1 MNIMGK
7 TIAIAGKGGT
17 GKTTLIGL
25 ILRWMAE
32 QGMKP
37 ILAVDAD
44 ANANLGE
51 VLDIEVPGNIGELR
65 EGMKTDVPAGMT
77 KEAYMEYHIQNLL
90 VETGTYDLLTMGR
103 PEGAGCY
110 CYANALCTK
119 FIDFMVKEYDYV
131 IIDNEAGMEHLSRLL
146 MKDIDL
152 LLVVS
157 DPSLRGIR
165 TAGRIKELV
174 EEINLRVGKLVLVIN
189 RAIDGKLVDEAY
201 NLISEIGIELAGI
214 IPDDPL
220 IAKFDREGKATIKLP
235 AESVAYRGVGEI
247 MPKISPHQK

>member
-1 MNIMGK
+1 MGK
-7 TIAIAGKGGT
+7 SIAVAGKGGT

-32 QGMKP
+32 QGIKP

-51 VLDIEVPGNIGELR
+51 VLDVEVPGNIGELR
-65 EGMKTDVPAGMT
+65 EGMKTDVPSGMT

-90 VETGTYDLLTMGR
+90 VETGTFDLLTMGR

-131 IIDNEAGMEHLSRLL
+131 VIDNEAGMEHLSRLL

-174 EEINLRVGKLVLVIN
+174 EELKLRVGRVALVVN

-201 NLISEIGIELAGI
+201 DLINEIGIELAGV
-214 IPDDPL
+214 IPNDPL
-220 IAKFDREGKATIKLP
+220 IAKFDHEGKPTVTIP
-235 AESVAYRGVGEI
+235 AEALSFQGVGKI
-247 MPKISPHQK
+247 MPKIFPY

>member
-1 MNIMGK
+1 MGK

-32 QGMKP
+32 QDIKP

-51 VLDIEVPGNIGELR
+51 VLDVKVPGNIGELR
-65 EGMKTDVPAGMT
+65 EGMKSDVPAGMT

-131 IIDNEAGMEHLSRLL
+131 VIDNEAGMEHLSRLL

-174 EEINLRVGKLVLVIN
+174 EEINLRVGTLALVIN

-201 NLISEIGIELAGI
+201 QLINEIGIELAGV

-220 IAKFDREGKATIKLP
+220 LAKFDREGKATIKLP
-235 AESVAYRGVGEI
+235 TEAIAYQEVGKI
-247 MPKISPHQK
+247 MPKIFPY

>member
-1 MNIMGK
+1 MGK
-7 TIAIAGKGGT
+7 SIAIAGKGGT

-25 ILRWMAE
+25 MLRWMAE
-32 QGMKP
+32 QGIKP

-51 VLDIEVPGNIGELR
+51 VLDVEVPGNIGALR

-90 VETGTYDLLTMGR
+90 VETGTFDLLTMGR

-131 IIDNEAGMEHLSRLL
+131 VIDNEAGMEHLSRLL

-174 EEINLRVGKLVLVIN
+174 EELKLRVGRLALVVN

-201 NLISEIGIELAGI
+201 TLINEIGIDLAGV

-220 IAKFDREGKATIKLP
+220 IAKFDREGKATIKIP
-235 AESVAYRGVGEI
+235 ADAISFQEVGKI
-247 MPKISPHQK
+247 MPKIFPY

>member
-1 MNIMGK
+1 MGK
-7 TIAIAGKGGT
+7 SIAIAGKGGT

-25 ILRWMAE
+25 ILRWMSE
-32 QGMKP
+32 QEMKP

-51 VLDIEVPGNIGELR
+51 VLDVEVPGNIGALR

-90 VETGTYDLLTMGR
+90 VETGTFDLLTMGR

-119 FIDFMVKEYDYV
+119 FIDFMVKEYDYIV
-131 IIDNEAGMEHLSRLL
+131 IDNEAGMEHLSRLL

-152 LLVVS
+152 LLVIS

-174 EEINLRVGKLVLVIN
+174 KELKLRVGRVALIIN

-201 NLISEIGIELAGI
+201 TLINEIGIELAGV

-220 IAKFDREGKATIKLP
+220 IAKFDREGKATIKIP
-235 AESVAYRGVGEI
+235 ADAISFQGICEI
-247 MPKISPHQK
+247 MPKIFPY

>member
-1 MNIMGK
+1 MGK
-7 TIAIAGKGGT
+7 SIAIAGKGGT

-25 ILRWMAE
+25 ILRWMSE
-32 QGMKP
+32 QEMKP

-51 VLDIEVPGNIGELR
+51 VLDVEVPGNIGALR
-65 EGMKTDVPAGMT
+65 EGMKSDVPAGMT

-90 VETGTYDLLTMGR
+90 VETGTFDLLTMGR

-131 IIDNEAGMEHLSRLL
+131 VIDNEAGMEHLSRLL

-152 LLVVS
+152 LLVIS

-174 EEINLRVGKLVLVIN
+174 EELKLRVGRVALVVN

-201 NLISEIGIELAGI
+201 TLINEIGIELAGV

-220 IAKFDREGKATIKLP
+220 IAKFDREGKATIKIP
-235 AESVAYRGVGEI
+235 ADAVSFLGICEI
-247 MPKISPHQK
+247 MPKIFPY

>member
-1 MNIMGK
+1 MGK

-51 VLDIEVPGNIGELR
+51 VLDVEVPGTIGELR
-65 EGMKTDVPAGMT
+65 EGMKTEVPTGMT

-90 VETGTYDLLTMGR
+90 VETGTFDLLTMGR

-110 CYANALCTK
+110 CYANSLCTK
-119 FIDFMVKEYDYV
+119 FIDFMVREYDYV
-131 IIDNEAGMEHLSRLL
+131 VIDNEAGMEHLSRLL
-146 MKDIDL
+146 MKEIDL

-165 TAGRIKELV
+165 TAGRIKELI
-174 EEINLRVGKLVLVIN
+174 EEIRLKVGRLVLIIN
-189 RAIDGKLVDEAY
+189 RAPSGRLAPEAAE
-201 NLISEIGIELAGI
+201 LIKEIGIELAGV

-220 IAKFDREGKATIKLP
+220 IAEFDREGRATIKLP
-235 AESVAYRGVGEI
+235 ADAIAYRELQAI
-247 MPKISPHQK
+247 MPKIFPCIPKG

>member
-1 MNIMGK
+1 
-7 TIAIAGKGGT
+7 
-17 GKTTLIGL
+17 
-25 ILRWMAE
+25 
-32 QGMKP
+32 
-37 ILAVDAD
+37 
-44 ANANLGE
+44 
-51 VLDIEVPGNIGELR
+51 
-65 EGMKTDVPAGMT
+65 
-77 KEAYMEYHIQNLL
+77 MEYHIQNLL

-110 CYANALCTK
+110 CYANSLCTK

-131 IIDNEAGMEHLSRLL
+131 VIDNEAGMEHLSRLL

-174 EEINLRVGKLVLVIN
+174 EEINLRVGTLALVIN

-201 NLISEIGIELAGI
+201 KLINEIGIELAGV

-220 IAKFDREGKATIKLP
+220 IAKFDREGKPTIKLP
-235 AESVAYRGVGEI
+235 ADSIAYRGVEEI
-247 MPKISPHQK
+247 MPKIFPHQK

>member
-1 MNIMGK
+1 MGK
-7 TIAIAGKGGT
+7 SIAIAGKGGT

-25 ILRWMAE
+25 ILRWMSE
-32 QGMKP
+32 QEMKP

-51 VLDIEVPGNIGELR
+51 VLDVEVPGNIGALR
-65 EGMKTDVPAGMT
+65 EGMKSDVPAGMT

-90 VETGTYDLLTMGR
+90 VETGTFDLLTMGR

-119 FIDFMVKEYDYV
+119 FIDFMVKEYDYIV
-131 IIDNEAGMEHLSRLL
+131 IDNEAGMEHLSRLL

-152 LLVVS
+152 LLVIS

-174 EEINLRVGKLVLVIN
+174 EELKLRVGRVALVVN

-201 NLISEIGIELAGI
+201 TLINEIGIELAGV

-220 IAKFDREGKATIKLP
+220 IAKFDREGKATIKIP
-235 AESVAYRGVGEI
+235 ADALSFQGICEI
-247 MPKISPHQK
+247 MPKIFPY

>member
-1 MNIMGK
+1 MGK
-7 TIAIAGKGGT
+7 SIAIAGKGGT

-51 VLDIEVPGNIGELR
+51 VLDVKIPGTIGELR
-65 EGMKTDVPAGMT
+65 EGMKTEVPTGMT

-90 VETGTYDLLTMGR
+90 VETGTFDLLTMGR

-110 CYANALCTK
+110 CYANSLCTK
-119 FIDFMVKEYDYV
+119 FIDFMVKDYDYV
-131 IIDNEAGMEHLSRLL
+131 VIDNEAGMEHLSRLL

-174 EEINLRVGKLVLVIN
+174 EELRLRVGRLALIVN

-201 NLISEIGIELAGI
+201 ALINEIGIDLAGV

-220 IAKFDREGKATIKLP
+220 IAEFDREGKATIKLP
-235 AESVAYRGVGEI
+235 TDSPASIEINKIMAEIFPY
-247 MPKISPHQK
+247 

>member
-1 MNIMGK
+1 MGK
-7 TIAIAGKGGT
+7 SIAIAGKGGT

-25 ILRWMAE
+25 ILRWMSE
-32 QGMKP
+32 QEMKP

-51 VLDIEVPGNIGELR
+51 VLDVEVPGNIGALR
-65 EGMKTDVPAGMT
+65 EGMKSDVPAGMT

-90 VETGTYDLLTMGR
+90 VETGTFDLLTMGR

-119 FIDFMVKEYDYV
+119 FIDFMVKEYDYIV
-131 IIDNEAGMEHLSRLL
+131 IDNEAGMEHLSRLL

-152 LLVVS
+152 LLVIS

-174 EEINLRVGKLVLVIN
+174 EELKLRVGRVALVVN

-201 NLISEIGIELAGI
+201 TLINEIGIELAGV

-220 IAKFDREGKATIKLP
+220 IAKFDREGKATIKIP
-235 AESVAYRGVGEI
+235 ADAVSFQGICEI
-247 MPKISPHQK
+247 MPKIFPY

>member
-1 MNIMGK
+1 MGK
-7 TIAIAGKGGT
+7 SIAIAGKGGT

-32 QGMKP
+32 QGVKP

-51 VLDIEVPGNIGELR
+51 VLDVEVPGNIGELR

-131 IIDNEAGMEHLSRLL
+131 VIDNEAGMEHLSRLL

-165 TAGRIKELV
+165 TAGRIKDLV

-189 RAIDGKLVDEAY
+189 RAIDGELVDEAY
-201 NLISEIGIELAGI
+201 ELINEIGIELAGV

-220 IAKFDREGKATIKLP
+220 LAKFDREGKATIKLP
-235 AESVAYRGVGEI
+235 AEAIAYQEVCKI
-247 MPKISPHQK
+247 MPKIFPHQK

>member
-1 MNIMGK
+1 MGK
-7 TIAIAGKGGT
+7 SIAIAGKGGT

-25 ILRWMAE
+25 ILRWMSE
-32 QGMKP
+32 QEMKP

-51 VLDIEVPGNIGELR
+51 VLDVEVPGNIGALR

-90 VETGTYDLLTMGR
+90 VETGTFDLLTMGR

-119 FIDFMVKEYDYV
+119 FIDFMVKEYDYIV
-131 IIDNEAGMEHLSRLL
+131 IDNEAGMEHLSRLL

-152 LLVVS
+152 LLVIS

-174 EEINLRVGKLVLVIN
+174 KELKLRVGRVALIIN

-201 NLISEIGIELAGI
+201 TLINEIGIELAGV
-214 IPDDPL
+214 IPEDPL
-220 IAKFDREGKATIKLP
+220 IAKFDREGKATIKIP
-235 AESVAYRGVGEI
+235 ADAVSFQGICEI
-247 MPKISPHQK
+247 MPKIFPY

>member
-1 MNIMGK
+1 MGK

-25 ILRWMAE
+25 ILRWMTE
-32 QGMKP
+32 QGIKP

-51 VLDIEVPGNIGELR
+51 VLDVEVPGTIGDLR
-65 EGMKTDVPAGMT
+65 EGMKTEVPAGMT

-110 CYANALCTK
+110 CYANSLCTK
-119 FIDFMVKEYDYV
+119 FIDFMVKEYEYV
-131 IIDNEAGMEHLSRLL
+131 VIDNEAGMEHLSRLL
-146 MKDIDL
+146 TKEIDL
-152 LLVVS
+152 LVVVS

-165 TAGRIKELV
+165 TAGRIKELI
-174 EEINLRVGKLVLVIN
+174 EEIKLKVGRLVLIINRAPEGKLVQ
-189 RAIDGKLVDEAY
+189 EAY
-201 NLISEIGIELAGI
+201 NLIDEIGIELAGI
-214 IPDDPL
+214 IPDDQL
-220 IAKFDREGKATIKLP
+220 IAKFDREGQATVKLP
-235 AESVAYRGVGEI
+235 AEAVSYQALGQI
-247 MPKISPHQK
+247 MAKIFPY

>member
-1 MNIMGK
+1 MGK
-7 TIAIAGKGGT
+7 SIAVAGKGGT

-25 ILRWMAE
+25 MLRWMAE

-51 VLDIEVPGNIGELR
+51 VLDVEVPGNIGALR

-90 VETGTYDLLTMGR
+90 VETGTFDLLTMGR

-131 IIDNEAGMEHLSRLL
+131 VIDNEAGMEHLSRLL

-174 EEINLRVGKLVLVIN
+174 EELKLRVGRLALVIN
-189 RAIDGKLVDEAY
+189 RAIDGQLVDEAY
-201 NLISEIGIELAGI
+201 TLIDKIGIELAGV

-220 IAKFDREGKATIKLP
+220 IARFDREGKATIKLP
-235 AESVAYRGVGEI
+235 ADAVSFQEVGKI
-247 MPKISPHQK
+247 MPKIFPY

>member
-1 MNIMGK
+1 MGK

-32 QGMKP
+32 QEMKP

-51 VLDIEVPGNIGELR
+51 VLDVEVPGNIGELR
-65 EGMKTDVPAGMT
+65 EGMKTDVPTGMT

-110 CYANALCTK
+110 CYANSLCTK

-131 IIDNEAGMEHLSRLL
+131 VIDNEAGMEHLSRLL

-174 EEINLRVGKLVLVIN
+174 EEINLRVGTLALVIN

-201 NLISEIGIELAGI
+201 NLINEIGIDLAGV

-220 IAKFDREGKATIKLP
+220 LAKFDREGKATIKLP
-235 AESVAYRGVGEI
+235 ATAIAYQELNKI
-247 MPKISPHQK
+247 MPKIFPY

>member
-1 MNIMGK
+1 MGK
-7 TIAIAGKGGT
+7 SIAIAGKGGT

-25 ILRWMAE
+25 MLRWMAE
-32 QGMKP
+32 HDMKP

-51 VLDIEVPGNIGELR
+51 VLDVEVPGNIGALR
-65 EGMKTDVPAGMT
+65 EGMKTEVPAGMT

-90 VETGTYDLLTMGR
+90 VETGTFDLLTMGR

-131 IIDNEAGMEHLSRLL
+131 VIDNEAGMEHLSRLL

-174 EEINLRVGKLVLVIN
+174 EELKLRVGRLALVVN

-201 NLISEIGIELAGI
+201 TLINEIGIDLAGV

-220 IAKFDREGKATIKLP
+220 IAKFDREGKATIKIP
-235 AESVAYRGVGEI
+235 ADAISFQEVGKI
-247 MPKISPHQK
+247 MPKIFPY

>member
-1 MNIMGK
+1 MGK
-7 TIAIAGKGGT
+7 SIAIAGKGGT

-51 VLDIEVPGNIGELR
+51 VLDVKIPGTIGELR
-65 EGMKTDVPAGMT
+65 EGMKTEVPTGMT

-90 VETGTYDLLTMGR
+90 VETGTFDLLTMGR

-110 CYANALCTK
+110 CYANSLCTK
-119 FIDFMVKEYDYV
+119 FIDFMVKDYDYV
-131 IIDNEAGMEHLSRLL
+131 VIDNEAGMEHLSRLL

-174 EEINLRVGKLVLVIN
+174 EELRLRVGRLALIVN

-201 NLISEIGIELAGI
+201 ALINEIGIDLAGV

-235 AESVAYRGVGEI
+235 ADSPASIEI
-247 MPKISPHQK
+247 NKIMAEIFPY

>member
-1 MNIMGK
+1 MGK

-32 QGMKP
+32 QDIKP

-51 VLDIEVPGNIGELR
+51 VLDVEVAGNIGELR

-110 CYANALCTK
+110 CYANSLCTK

-131 IIDNEAGMEHLSRLL
+131 VIDNEAGMEHLSRLL

-157 DPSLRGIR
+157 DSSLRGIR

-174 EEINLRVGKLVLVIN
+174 EEINLRVGTLALVIN

-201 NLISEIGIELAGI
+201 NLINEIGIELAGV

-220 IAKFDREGKATIKLP
+220 LAKFDREGKATVNLP
-235 AESVAYRGVGEI
+235 ADALAYQEVAKI
-247 MPKISPHQK
+247 MPKIFPY

>member
-1 MNIMGK
+1 MGK

-32 QGMKP
+32 QEMKP

-51 VLDIEVPGNIGELR
+51 VLDVEVPGNIGELR

-110 CYANALCTK
+110 CYANSLCTK

-131 IIDNEAGMEHLSRLL
+131 VIDNEAGMEHLSRLL

-174 EEINLRVGKLVLVIN
+174 EEINLRVGTLALIIN

-201 NLISEIGIELAGI
+201 DLINEIGIDLAGV

-220 IAKFDREGKATIKLP
+220 LAKFDREGKATIKLP
-235 AESVAYRGVGEI
+235 AEAIAYQELKKI
-247 MPKISPHQK
+247 MPKIFPY

>member
-1 MNIMGK
+1 MGK
-7 TIAIAGKGGT
+7 SIAIAGKGGT
-17 GKTTLIGL
+17 GKTTTIGL

-51 VLDIEVPGNIGELR
+51 VLDVKIPGTIGELR
-65 EGMKTDVPAGMT
+65 EGMKTEVPTGMT

-90 VETGTYDLLTMGR
+90 VETGTFDLLTMGR

-110 CYANALCTK
+110 CYANSLCTK

-131 IIDNEAGMEHLSRLL
+131 VIDNEAGMEHLSRLL

-174 EEINLRVGKLVLVIN
+174 EELRLRVGRLALIIN
-189 RAIDGKLVDEAY
+189 RAIDGELVDEAY
-201 NLISEIGIELAGI
+201 ELINEIGIELAGVV
-214 IPDDPL
+214 PDDPL

-235 AESVAYRGVGEI
+235 ETAVSYGEI
-247 MPKISPHQK
+247 KKIMEKIFPY

>member
-1 MNIMGK
+1 MGK
-7 TIAIAGKGGT
+7 SIAIAGKGGT

-51 VLDIEVPGNIGELR
+51 VLDVKIPGTIGELR
-65 EGMKTDVPAGMT
+65 EGMKTEVPTGMT

-90 VETGTYDLLTMGR
+90 VETGTFDLLTMGR

-110 CYANALCTK
+110 CYANSLCTK
-119 FIDFMVKEYDYV
+119 FIDFMVKDYDYV
-131 IIDNEAGMEHLSRLL
+131 VIDNEAGMEHLSRLL

-174 EEINLRVGKLVLVIN
+174 EELRLRVGGLALIVN
-189 RAIDGKLVDEAY
+189 RASDGKLVDEAY
-201 NLISEIGIELAGI
+201 ALINEIGIDLAGV

-220 IAKFDREGKATIKLP
+220 IAEFDREGKATIKLP
-235 AESVAYRGVGEI
+235 TDSPASIEINKIMAEIFPY
-247 MPKISPHQK
+247 

>member
-1 MNIMGK
+1 MGK

-25 ILRWMAE
+25 ILRWMVE
-32 QGMKP
+32 QDIKP

-44 ANANLGE
+44 ANSNLGE
-51 VLDIEVPGNIGELR
+51 VLDVEVPGNIGELR

-110 CYANALCTK
+110 CYANSLCTK

-131 IIDNEAGMEHLSRLL
+131 VIDNEAGMEHLSRLL

-174 EEINLRVGKLVLVIN
+174 EEINLRVGTLALVIN

-201 NLISEIGIELAGI
+201 NLINEIGIELAGV

-220 IAKFDREGKATIKLP
+220 LAKFDREGKATIKLP
-235 AESVAYRGVGEI
+235 AEAIAYQEVGKI
-247 MPKISPHQK
+247 MPKIFPY

>member
-1 MNIMGK
+1 MGK
-7 TIAIAGKGGT
+7 SIAIAGKGGT

-25 ILRWMAE
+25 ILRWMSE
-32 QGMKP
+32 QDMKP

-51 VLDIEVPGNIGELR
+51 VLDVEVPGNIGALR
-65 EGMKTDVPAGMT
+65 EGMKSDVPTGMT
-77 KEAYMEYHIQNLL
+77 KEAYMEYHIQDLL
-90 VETGTYDLLTMGR
+90 VETGTFDLLTMGR

-119 FIDFMVKEYDYV
+119 FIDFMVKEYDYIV
-131 IIDNEAGMEHLSRLL
+131 IDNEAGMEHLSRLL

-152 LLVVS
+152 LLVIS

-174 EEINLRVGKLVLVIN
+174 KELKLRVGRVALIIN
-189 RAIDGKLVDEAY
+189 RAVDGKLVDEAY
-201 NLISEIGIELAGI
+201 TLINEIGIELAGV

-220 IAKFDREGKATIKLP
+220 IAKFDREGKATIKIP
-235 AESVAYRGVGEI
+235 ADAVSFQGICEI
-247 MPKISPHQK
+247 MPKIFPY

>member
-1 MNIMGK
+1 MGK

-17 GKTTLIGL
+17 GKTTMIGL

-51 VLDIEVPGNIGELR
+51 VLDVEVPGTIGDLR
-65 EGMKTDVPAGMT
+65 EGMKTDVPTGMT

-110 CYANALCTK
+110 CYANSLCTK
-119 FIDFMVKEYDYV
+119 FIDFMVKEYEYV
-131 IIDNEAGMEHLSRLL
+131 VIDNEAGMEHLSRLL
-146 MKDIDL
+146 MKEIDL

-174 EEINLRVGKLVLVIN
+174 EEIKLKVGRLALVIN
-189 RAIDGKLVDEAY
+189 RAPEGRLVQEAY
-201 NLISEIGIELAGI
+201 DLINEIGIELAGV

-220 IAKFDREGKATIKLP
+220 IAEFDREGKATVKLP
-235 AESVAYRGVGEI
+235 SDAIAYREIGKI
-247 MPKISPHQK
+247 MPKIFPQ

>member
-1 MNIMGK
+1 MGK
-7 TIAIAGKGGT
+7 SIAIAGKGGT

-51 VLDIEVPGNIGELR
+51 VLDVEVPGNIGSLR
-65 EGMKTDVPAGMT
+65 EGMKTDVPYGMT

-90 VETGTYDLLTMGR
+90 VETGIFDLLTMGR

-119 FIDFMVKEYDYV
+119 FIDFMVKEYDYIV
-131 IIDNEAGMEHLSRLL
+131 IDNEAGMEHLSRLL

-174 EEINLRVGKLVLVIN
+174 EELKLRVGRVALVVN

-201 NLISEIGIELAGI
+201 TLINEIGIELAGI

-220 IAKFDREGKATIKLP
+220 IAKFDREGKATIKIP
-235 AESVAYRGVGEI
+235 ADAISFKGVGKI
-247 MPKISPHQK
+247 MPKIFPY

>member
-1 MNIMGK
+1 MGK
-7 TIAIAGKGGT
+7 SIAIAGKGGT

-32 QGMKP
+32 QGVKP

-51 VLDIEVPGNIGELR
+51 VLDVEVPGNIGELR
-65 EGMKTDVPAGMT
+65 EGMKTDVPSGMT

-131 IIDNEAGMEHLSRLL
+131 VIDNEAGMEHLSRLL

-165 TAGRIKELV
+165 TAGRIKDLV

-189 RAIDGKLVDEAY
+189 RAIDGELVDEAY
-201 NLISEIGIELAGI
+201 ELINEIGIELAGV

-220 IAKFDREGKATIKLP
+220 LAKFDREGKATIKLP
-235 AESVAYRGVGEI
+235 AEAIAYQEVCKI
-247 MPKISPHQK
+247 MPKIFPHQK

>member
-1 MNIMGK
+1 MGK
-7 TIAIAGKGGT
+7 SIAIAGKGGT

-25 ILRWMAE
+25 ILRWMSE
-32 QGMKP
+32 QEMKP

-51 VLDIEVPGNIGELR
+51 VLDVEVPGNIGALR
-65 EGMKTDVPAGMT
+65 EGMKTDVPTGMT

-90 VETGTYDLLTMGR
+90 VETGTFDLLTMGR

-110 CYANALCTK
+110 VYANSLCTK
-119 FIDFMVKEYDYV
+119 FIDFMVKEYDYIV
-131 IIDNEAGMEHLSRLL
+131 IDNEAGMEHLSRLL

-174 EEINLRVGKLVLVIN
+174 EELKLRVGSIALVVN

-201 NLISEIGIELAGI
+201 TLINEIGIELAGV

-220 IAKFDREGKATIKLP
+220 IAKFDREGKATIKIP
-235 AESVAYRGVGEI
+235 ADAVSFQGICKI
-247 MPKISPHQK
+247 MPKILPY

>member
-1 MNIMGK
+1 MGK

-51 VLDIEVPGNIGELR
+51 VLDVEVPGTIGDLR
-65 EGMKTDVPAGMT
+65 EGMKTDVPTGMT

-110 CYANALCTK
+110 CYANSLCTK
-119 FIDFMVKEYDYV
+119 FIDFMVKEYEYV
-131 IIDNEAGMEHLSRLL
+131 VIDNEAGMEHLSRLL
-146 MKDIDL
+146 MKEIDL

-174 EEINLRVGKLVLVIN
+174 EEIRLKVGRLALVIN
-189 RAIDGKLVDEAY
+189 RAPEGRLVQEAY
-201 NLISEIGIELAGI
+201 DLIDEIGIELAGV

-220 IAKFDREGKATIKLP
+220 IAEFDREGKATVKIPDNALSYQEIGK
-235 AESVAYRGVGEI
+235 I
-247 MPKISPHQK
+247 MPKIFPQ

>member
-1 MNIMGK
+1 MGK

-32 QGMKP
+32 QNIKP

-51 VLDIEVPGNIGELR
+51 VLDVEVPGNIGELR
-65 EGMKTDVPAGMT
+65 EGMKTEVPAGMT

-110 CYANALCTK
+110 CYANSLCTK

-131 IIDNEAGMEHLSRLL
+131 VIDNEAGMEHLSRLL

-165 TAGRIKELV
+165 TAGRIKDLV
-174 EEINLRVGKLVLVIN
+174 KEIKLRVGTLALVIN

-201 NLISEIGIELAGI
+201 NLINEIGIELAGV

-220 IAKFDREGKATIKLP
+220 LAKFDREGKATIKLP
-235 AESVAYRGVGEI
+235 AEAIAIQEVGKI
-247 MPKISPHQK
+247 MPKIFPY

>member
-1 MNIMGK
+1 MGK
-7 TIAIAGKGGT
+7 SIAIAGKGGT
-17 GKTTLIGL
+17 GKTTMIGL
-25 ILRWMAE
+25 ILRWMSE

-51 VLDIEVPGNIGELR
+51 VLDVEVPGNIGALR

-77 KEAYMEYHIQNLL
+77 KEAYMEYHIQKLL
-90 VETGTYDLLTMGR
+90 VETGTFDLLTMGR

-131 IIDNEAGMEHLSRLL
+131 VIDNEAGMEHLSRLL

-174 EEINLRVGKLVLVIN
+174 EELNLRVGRLALVIN

-201 NLISEIGIELAGI
+201 TLIDEIGIELAGV

-220 IAKFDREGKATIKLP
+220 LAKFDREGKATIKLP
-235 AESVAYRGVGEI
+235 ADAISFQEVGKI
-247 MPKISPHQK
+247 MPKIFPF

>member
-1 MNIMGK
+1 MGK

-51 VLDIEVPGNIGELR
+51 VLDVEVPGNIGELR

-110 CYANALCTK
+110 CYANSLCTK

-131 IIDNEAGMEHLSRLL
+131 VIDNEAGMEHLSRLL

-174 EEINLRVGKLVLVIN
+174 EEINLRVGTLALVIN

-201 NLISEIGIELAGI
+201 NLINEIGINLAGV

-235 AESVAYRGVGEI
+235 EDSIAYRKIGEI
-247 MPKISPHQK
+247 LPEIFPHQK

>member
-1 MNIMGK
+1 MGK

-17 GKTTLIGL
+17 GKTTMIGL

-51 VLDIEVPGNIGELR
+51 VLDVEVPGTIGDLR
-65 EGMKTDVPAGMT
+65 EGMKTDVPTGMT

-110 CYANALCTK
+110 CYANSLCTK
-119 FIDFMVKEYDYV
+119 FIDFMVKEYEYV
-131 IIDNEAGMEHLSRLL
+131 VIDNEAGMEHLSRLL
-146 MKDIDL
+146 MKEIDL

-174 EEINLRVGKLVLVIN
+174 EEIKLKVGRLALVIN
-189 RAIDGKLVDEAY
+189 RAPEGKLVQEAY
-201 NLISEIGIELAGI
+201 DLIDEIGIELAGV

-220 IAKFDREGKATIKLP
+220 IAEFDREGKPTVKLP
-235 AESVAYRGVGEI
+235 AEAVSYREIGKI
-247 MPKISPHQK
+247 MPKIFPQ

>member
-1 MNIMGK
+1 MGK
-7 TIAIAGKGGT
+7 SIAIAGKGGT

-25 ILRWMAE
+25 ILRWMSE
-32 QGMKP
+32 QEMKP

-51 VLDIEVPGNIGELR
+51 VLDVEVPGNIGALR

-90 VETGTYDLLTMGR
+90 VETGTFDLLTMGR

-119 FIDFMVKEYDYV
+119 FIDFMVKEYDYIV
-131 IIDNEAGMEHLSRLL
+131 IDNEAGMEHLSRLL

-152 LLVVS
+152 LLVIS

-174 EEINLRVGKLVLVIN
+174 KELKLRVGHVALVVN

-201 NLISEIGIELAGI
+201 TLINEIGIELAGV
-214 IPDDPL
+214 IPEDPL
-220 IAKFDREGKATIKLP
+220 IAKFDREGKATIKIP
-235 AESVAYRGVGEI
+235 ADAISFQGICEI
-247 MPKISPHQK
+247 MPKIFPY